1 MAPNIAVC
9 VLLVLSTFSPV
20 NGGLNMSR
28 TRMEEESSKPCSR
41 EKCDRLKSKLE
52 EQEES
57 YQVACG
63 ANTGRPKVD
72 PMVLGLLRSPPEG
85 FGLGVTWW

>member
-1 MAPNIAVC
+1 MAVC
-9 VLLVLSTFSPV
+9 VFIFLTTFSLSH
-20 NGGLNMSR
+20 GGLNVSR
-28 TRMEEESSKPCSR
+28 PWLVEESSEPCSK

-72 PMVLGLLRSPPEG
+72 PMDSFLGLLRSPPEG
-85 FGLGVTWW
+85 FGLGLTWW